1 MLRRSVLTGA
11 VGLVGLPAVRPARAD
26 TLDEVKKRGTLMIG
40 TEAAYVPYEFFK
52 DGKIIGYDPDIA
64 DLMVPKIGAKAEF
77 IDTQWSGIIPA
88 LYAKKFDCII
98 SAMTITKERAEKVLF
113 SMPYADASNVIL
125 LRADDDR
132 IKTADD
138 LSGKIIGV
146 QLGSAAAG
154 IIKVFEAK
162 LKAAGKPG
170 FADVKQYEHYP
181 EAYQDL
187 LNKRTD
193 AVVNSRSTMM
203 VVMRD
208 APGKFKMIGGVSDIT
223 AYYGMAFRKEDTAL
237 RDFVN
242 DRLAT
247 MKKDGRLAKLQEKW
261 FGGPMATPER
271 GARSLA
277 LRGKFRL
284 GAVWYA
290 IPYMLQGAVVTLEIS
305 VCAMVLACVVG
316 LVMGLISA
324 SNMRVPKA
332 IIRAYVYFVRGTPA
346 LVQIFLVYFA
356 LPRIGFEL
364 SSFWSGVVALAFNSA
379 GFIAEIMRAG
389 LQSIDAGQTE
399 AAISIGMTDRQSI
412 LFILLPQSLRRV
424 TPPLTN
430 ELITLVKSS
439 SLLSVISITELTR
452 SAQLI
457 IAEQFVP
464 FELYARAGGLLPGD
478 HLDPVLGIRSVEKRL
493 A

>member
-11 VGLVGLPAVRPARAD
+11 TTAGILSMVSIGRARAD
-26 TLDEVKKRGTLMIG
+26 TLDEVKKRGTLIVG

-52 DGKIIGYDPDIA
+52 DGKIIGYDPDIT
-64 DLMVPKIGAKAEF
+64 DVVVPKIGAKAEF

-125 LRADDDR
+125 LRADEAR

-138 LSGKIIGV
+138 LSGKIVGV

-170 FADVKQYEHYP
+170 YGDVKQYEHYP

-208 APGKFKMIGGVSDIT
+208 APGKFKMIAGVTDIT
-223 AYYGMAFRKEDTAL
+223 AYFGMAFRKEDTAL

-242 DRLAT
+242 TQLAA
-247 MKKDGRLAKLQEKW
+247 MKQDGTLGKLQEKW
-261 FGGPMATPER
+261 FGDTMETPNT
-271 GARSLA
+271 
-277 LRGKFRL
+277 
-284 GAVWYA
+284 V
-290 IPYMLQGAVVTLEIS
+290 PEI
-305 VCAMVLACVVG
+305 
-316 LVMGLISA
+316 
-324 SNMRVPKA
+324 
-332 IIRAYVYFVRGTPA
+332 
-346 LVQIFLVYFA
+346 
-356 LPRIGFEL
+356 LP
-364 SSFWSGVVALAFNSA
+364 
-379 GFIAEIMRAG
+379 
-389 LQSIDAGQTE
+389 
-399 AAISIGMTDRQSI
+399 
-412 LFILLPQSLRRV
+412 
-424 TPPLTN
+424 
-430 ELITLVKSS
+430 
-439 SLLSVISITELTR
+439 
-452 SAQLI
+452 
-457 IAEQFVP
+457 
-464 FELYARAGGLLPGD
+464 
-478 HLDPVLGIRSVEKRL
+478 
-493 A
+493 